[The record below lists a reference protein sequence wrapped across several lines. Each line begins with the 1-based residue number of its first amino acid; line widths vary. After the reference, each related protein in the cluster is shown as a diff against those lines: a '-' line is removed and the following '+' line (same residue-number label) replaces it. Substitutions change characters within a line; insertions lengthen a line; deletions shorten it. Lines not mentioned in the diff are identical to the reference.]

1 MVKPI
6 RKWSRKWPNDKK
18 KQLENSN
25 MAKTIEKDKEY
36 DKMIM
41 QIANSKIV
49 KTIRNDK

>member
-1 MVKPI
+1 MI
-6 RKWSRKWPNDKK
+6 K
-18 KQLENSN
+18 KQLENNN

-49 KTIRNDK
+49 KTIRK

>member
-1 MVKPI
+1 MI
-6 RKWSRKWPNDKK
+6 K

-49 KTIRNDK
+49 KTIRK

>member
-6 RKWSRKWPNDKK
+6 RKLSRKWPNDK

-25 MAKTIEKDKEY
+25 MANTIEKYKEY

-49 KTIRNDK
+49 KTIRK

>member
-1 MVKPI
+1 
-6 RKWSRKWPNDKK
+6 
-18 KQLENSN
+18 

-49 KTIRNDK
+49 KTIRKL